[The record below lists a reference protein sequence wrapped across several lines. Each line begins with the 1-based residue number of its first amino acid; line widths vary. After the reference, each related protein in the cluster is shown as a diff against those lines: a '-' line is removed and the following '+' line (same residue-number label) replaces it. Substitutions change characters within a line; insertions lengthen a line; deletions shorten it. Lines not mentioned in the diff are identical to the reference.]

1 LPKVVPSQ
9 VVEFIDRIYPHNRTT
24 PRFHV
29 YAGDAA
35 VLATIVSLSDDIPDE
50 LITISGDDY
59 TDLVHGMEALSDSVT
74 RWNQRG
80 GDQSPNWIKGESPI
94 SVIRTMLAKCPDQ
107 NPSPET
113 AELAFMDDAD
123 LRDSIR
129 IDISQA
135 SSGLHN
141 GDWKATT
148 VLAGAAIEALLLWA
162 ITRDRSATDS
172 LDTKP
177 KGPPENWR
185 LAELIDAAIS
195 LRVIKDN
202 TASQARL
209 AKDFRNLIHPGR
221 ALRKK
226 EVCDRG
232 TALTA
237 LAAVELV
244 VRDLTP

>member
-9 VVEFIDRIYPHNRTT
+9 VVEFIDRIYPRNRAE
-24 PRFHV
+24 PMF
-29 YAGDAA
+29 D
-35 VLATIVSLSDDIPDE
+35 
-50 LITISGDDY
+50 LITISGEDY
-59 TDLVHGMEALSDSVT
+59 TDLVHGMEALADSVT

-80 GDQSPNWIKGESPI
+80 GDASPNWIKGQSP
-94 SVIRTMLAKCPDQ
+94 VAVVRAMLAKCPDQ
-107 NPSPET
+107 NPSPQT
-113 AELAFMDDAD
+113 AELAFVDDAA

-129 IDISQA
+129 IDLSQA

-141 GDWKATT
+141 GDWKAST
-148 VLAGAAIEALLLWA
+148 VLAGAAVEALLLWA
-162 ITRDRSATDS
+162 ITRDRSAIDK
-172 LDTKP
+172 LDVRP
-177 KGPPENWR
+177 KGLPENWP
-185 LAELIDAAIS
+185 LSDLIDVS
-195 LRVIKDN
+195 VRLDVIKDN
-202 TASQARL
+202 TASQTRL

-244 VRDLTP
+244 VRDLTS